1 MAVKYMSNAESLTKV
16 FSEQITVEKM
26 SGWAAAGL
34 IMVMKGDTPSEF
46 RQAYPFP
53 AYVQMHKLSNESVLN
68 KGPAREKWGRGE
80 FRGWH
85 HFETFTY
92 YMPKRSIKKGKPEV
106 HAGMYGKG
114 IREAGGSTNYLGSL
128 NYMKTRIK
136 QPGYIRDAWKESR
149 GNNLTKETLNYMIV
163 HGIEKMASQTEGA
176 VK

>member
-1 MAVKYMSNAESLTKV
+1 MAVKYLTNADALTKV
-16 FSEQITVEKM
+16 FSEQITVKKM

-34 IMVMKGDTPSEF
+34 IMVMKGDTPSELG
-46 RQAYPFP
+46 QAFPFTS
-53 AYVQMHKLSNESVLN
+53 YVQMHKLTNESVLN
-68 KGPAREKWGRGE
+68 RGPARDKWGRGE

-92 YMPKRSIKKGKPEV
+92 YMPKRSIRRGKPEV